1 MIQKKLMYGSLSRFR
16 AFSFQKSMTQ
26 KTERLTMDLEKGIFK
41 LYLINTK
48 QNMHTGEYYS
58 VVKKK
63 TDMDEP

>member
-1 MIQKKLMYGSLSRFR
+1 
-16 AFSFQKSMTQ
+16 
-26 KTERLTMDLEKGIFK
+26 MDLEKGIFK